1 MSFFTKNAFINRGGE
16 IIKTIKAVV
25 KKIKALYVRVSTDVQ
40 VDGYSI
46 EAQIE
51 SLENYVKSQGWMDY
65 KVYTDPGFSG
75 KDLDRPAIKQLI
87 QDCEDGKIDTV
98 LVFKLDRLSRSQ
110 KDTLFL
116 IEEVFNANDVGFIS
130 IRERF
135 DTTSPFGKA
144 MIGVLSVFAQLERET
159 ILERTRIG
167 LKKRAED
174 GYWRGGGKTPFAYD
188 YDKETGLL
196 VINKTRKVIFDLM
209 KTLRLQGYSYAEL
222 ERITGYDQ
230 AWIQGILSAK
240 TNLGKIP
247 YKGEL
252 YDGRHE
258 AVITEEEY
266 EQLQQI
272 ERQRS
277 RNQHAS
283 HYLLSGK
290 IYCGNCGA
298 KYRYQKWGQRIIC
311 YCYSQQ
317 KSKPKLIKDPNCNN
331 IRLDSFE
338 IEDAFLEQLFAMSL
352 NEELFRQTFNLSKLN
367 LKDELNAR
375 VEKTQKRIDNLIQLL
390 SENLANEDVK
400 KELEKLVKEKA
411 ETIKQIEEI
420 AVQEKDVKTFE
431 QIKNLSK
438 VWKDLEFQ
446 EKRNLIEQLLD
457 KIIVD
462 GKTLQIYW
470 NVSAN

>member
-1 MSFFTKNAFINRGGE
+1 MNFLQKMLYKQGRL

-51 SLENYVKSQGWMDY
+51 SLENYVKSQGWLDY

-75 KDLDRPAIKQLI
+75 KNLDRPAMKALI
-87 QDCEDGKIDTV
+87 EDCENGKIDTV

-174 GYWRGGGKTPFAYD
+174 GFWRGGGKTPFAYN
-188 YDKETGLL
+188 YDKKTGQL
-196 VINKTRKVIFDLM
+196 VINPERKVIFDLM
-209 KTLRLQGYSYAEL
+209 KTLRLQGYSYREL
-222 ERITGYDQ
+222 EKITGYDQ
-230 AWIQGILSAK
+230 SWIQGILSAK

-247 YKGEL
+247 YKGNL
-252 YDGRHE
+252 YEGRHE
-258 AVITEEEY
+258 AVISEEEY
-266 EQLQQI
+266 KQLQQI
-272 ERQRS
+272 ERERS
-277 RNQHAS
+277 RNQHTR

-290 IYCGNCGA
+290 IYCGHCGA
-298 KYRYQKWGQRIIC
+298 KYRYQKWGKRTIC
-311 YCYSQQ
+311 YCYSRQ
-317 KSKPKLIKDPNCNN
+317 KSKPKLIKNPNCNN

-338 IEDAFLEQLFAMSL
+338 IENAFLEQLFAMSL
-352 NEELFRQTFNLSKLN
+352 NEKLFRQTFNLSKLN

-375 VEKTQKRIDNLIQLL
+375 VEKTQKKIDNLIKIL

-400 KELEKLVKEKA
+400 KELEKLVKERF
-411 ETIKQIEEI
+411 ETQKQIKKI
-420 AVQEKDVKTFE
+420 ATKKKDVKHF
-431 QIKNLSK
+431 KKLPNLSK
-438 VWKDLEFQ
+438 VWPYLEFQ
-446 EKRNLIEQLLD
+446 EKRNITEQLLD